1 MSKAFDKVPHCPL
14 LCSLANAGVTGPL
27 LNWFKSY
34 LSDRSHRVV
43 LDGFSSNI
51 YPVTSG
57 VPQGSILGPLLFPL
71 YVNDLTKVP
80 LSQDSTL
87 ILYADDIVLYKRIT
101 SSSDVSTLQT
111 DVNKVNKWIND
122 AGLSLNASKSKVV
135 VFSRKHIRPVISLS
149 VGSSVIPVVD
159 STCYLGVTLSNDL
172 KWNAHISRTCAKA
185 RQQLGVI
192 HRNFNQADSTTLLHL
207 YRTLVLPTLD
217 YCSSVWDPQ
226 SSSPS
231 ITKQWSFRVRHSN
244 HPVHTLN
251 LCPLQE
257 RRLRQKVLV
266 WARILKGHSII
277 PSTYYTPLPNPRLR
291 LHHPCPLITPFTRTA
306 AHQSS
311 FFVHSTRLRNSLP
324 CHVVSASSSYSFKNR
339 IKDISLISVI

>member
-34 LSDRSHRVV
+34 LPDRSHRVF

-57 VPQGSILGPLLFPL
+57 VLQGSILGPLLFSL
-71 YVNDLTKVP
+71 YVNDLTEVL

-101 SSSDVSTLQT
+101 SPSDVSTLQT

-122 AGLSLNASKSKVV
+122 AGLSLNASKCKVV
-135 VFSRKHIRPVISLS
+135 VFSRKHVRPVISLS
-149 VGSSVIPVVD
+149 VGSSIIPVVD

-192 HRNFNQADSTTLLHL
+192 HRHFNQADSTTLLHL
-207 YRTLVLPTLD
+207 YGTLVLPTLD

-226 SSSPS
+226 S
-231 ITKQWSFRVRHSN
+231 T
-244 HPVHTLN
+244 
-251 LCPLQE
+251 
-257 RRLRQKVLV
+257 
-266 WARILKGHSII
+266 G
-277 PSTYYTPLPNPRLR
+277 
-291 LHHPCPLITPFTRTA
+291 LIKK
-306 AHQSS
+306 
-311 FFVHSTRLRNSLP
+311 LE
-324 CHVVSASSSYSFKNR
+324 
-339 IKDISLISVI
+339 SVQ